1 MTMAECKPRGPCSG
15 CACESEEALV
25 KKREEFED
33 EALVVNK
40 REGGEE
46 EEQEEEQEEDVSAA
60 AVDGVV
66 DVERLLQELVDL
78 TRSLLAEEVLDQQ
91 FTQLQQLQDES
102 NPEFV
107 SEVVSLFFEDSER
120 LLEELTES
128 LAQDPID
135 YVAVDAH
142 VHQFKGSSSSIGA
155 QKVKTVCIKFRKCCE
170 EEDREGCQK
179 CLEQVKQEFS
189 LVKSKLEHMFE
200 LEQKILAAGGSL
212 PYPEEEEY

>member
-1 MTMAECKPRGPCSG
+1 MTMAECKPRGPRSG
-15 CACESEEALV
+15 CACESEEAVV

-33 EALVVNK
+33 GALVVKK
-40 REGGEE
+40 REGEGGE
-46 EEQEEEQEEDVSAA
+46 EEEQEEDVSAA

-107 SEVVSLFFEDSER
+107 LEVVSLFFEDSER
-120 LLEELTES
+120 LLEELTEF

-142 VHQFKGSSSSIGA
+142 VHQLKGSSSSIGA

-189 LVKSKLEHMFE
+189 LVKNKLEHMFE

>member
-15 CACESEEALV
+15 CACESEEAVV
-25 KKREEFED
+25 KKREGFED
-33 EALVVNK
+33 EALVVK
-40 REGGEE
+40 KGEGGEE
-46 EEQEEEQEEDVSAA
+46 EDEEDEREEDVSAA
-60 AVDGVV
+60 AVNGVV

-107 SEVVSLFFEDSER
+107 LEVVSLFFEDSER
-120 LLEELTES
+120 LLEELTEF

-142 VHQFKGSSSSIGA
+142 VHQLKGSSSSIGA

-189 LVKSKLEHMFE
+189 VVKNKLEHMFE

>member
-1 MTMAECKPRGPCSG
+1 MAECKPRGPCSG
-15 CACESEEALV
+15 CACESEEAVV

-33 EALVVNK
+33 EALAVKK
-40 REGGEE
+40 REGEE
-46 EEQEEEQEEDVSAA
+46 EEEEEEQEEDVSAA

-107 SEVVSLFFEDSER
+107 SEVVTLFFEDSER

-135 YVAVDAH
+135 YVAVDSH

-200 LEQKILAAGGSL
+200 VTLFSRKLFCCTCICIGSC
-212 PYPEEEEY
+212 

>member
-1 MTMAECKPRGPCSG
+1 MAECKPRGPCSG
-15 CACESEEALV
+15 RACDPEEAVVKKREELEDEALLV
-25 KKREEFED
+25 KKREE
-33 EALVVNK
+33 
-40 REGGEE
+40 
-46 EEQEEEQEEDVSAA
+46 EEEQEEDVSAA

-107 SEVVSLFFEDSER
+107 LEVVSLFFEDSER

-155 QKVKTVCIKFRKCCE
+155 QKVKNVCIKFRKCCE

-200 LEQKILAAGGSL
+200 LEQKNSCSWWQSSL
-212 PYPEEEEY
+212 S